1 MISISENQFRDHL
14 FNHHKETL
22 SGLIVGRREPVEW
35 TEDGFPTIQF
45 LLQRRTEQ
53 KINEILDN
61 LKGLV
66 LTAKELKLERNVPHP
81 TRVDLF
87 GISAS
92 TGITIIELK
101 KSEQTERQAFTE
113 LLAYSN
119 HFCSIFPG
127 LKESAITSIL
137 VAPMETRTAKDAYV
151 QELVS
156 NAKNLLALIP
166 HQNGNDFTLKVF
178 YPAPS
183 YYAYFENNILNDA
196 SMICV
201 ALEFPLIEGWID
213 SDLNSEN
220 RSPPDYT
227 KDALNTIANSI
238 AQRLAS
244 EGFHAL
250 IYANQKWGEIA
261 TLFPNPNVIVV
272 AAMNPFS
279 SYRTAIHDGRI
290 YGNSDEGRIS
300 QVQAI
305 YDQLTED
312 GKDYYWVDTMESHFH
327 DNLMR
332 VVSEQ
337 FEHCFQN
344 KKQEPIHFELSC
356 PDWYGLKTSFVD
368 SVSTHNLNIYSTG
381 LLREIYLEYMNHVF
395 KTGIDEIFYYDDLPI
410 YGYKMLT
417 PFLAVWQIFSG
428 LGYEEDNS
436 VCEMGDEDET

>member
-1 MISISENQFRDHL
+1 MILIDENQFRDYL
-14 FNHHKETL
+14 FANHKESL
-22 SGLIVGRREPVEW
+22 SRLIVGRREPIEW
-35 TEDGFPTIQF
+35 SEDGFPSIQF
-45 LLQRRTEQ
+45 LLQRRAEQ

-61 LKGLV
+61 IKELV
-66 LTAKELKLERNVPHP
+66 LTAKELKLERNAPYP

-87 GISAS
+87 GNSNS

-101 KSEQTERQAFTE
+101 KSKQTERQAFTE

-119 HFCSIFPG
+119 HFCSIFAG

-137 VAPMETRTAKDAYV
+137 VAPMETRTVKDAYV

-156 NAKNLLALIP
+156 NSKNLLALIP
-166 HQNGNDFTLKVF
+166 HQCCNSFTLEVF
-178 YPAPS
+178 YPDSS
-183 YYAYFENNILNDA
+183 YYAHFENNILNDA

-201 ALEFPLIEGWID
+201 ALEFPLIDGWID
-213 SDLNSEN
+213 SDLKSKL
-220 RSPPDYT
+220 RSVPDYT
-227 KDALNTIANSI
+227 KDALNTVSNSI

-250 IYANQKWGEIA
+250 IYSTQKWGEIA
-261 TLFPNPNVIVV
+261 TRLPNPNVIVV
-272 AAMNPFS
+272 AAINPFS
-279 SYRTAIHDGRI
+279 SYRTAIHEGQVYGSSDDGRI
-290 YGNSDEGRIS
+290 N

-305 YDQLTED
+305 YDQLTND
-312 GKDYYWVDTMESHFH
+312 GKEHYWVDTMESHFH
-327 DNLMR
+327 NNLIKSVR
-332 VVSEQ
+332 EQ

-344 KKQEPIHFELSC
+344 KNQEFIHFGLSC

-395 KTGIDEIFYYDDLPI
+395 KKGIDEIFYSDDLPK

-417 PFLAVWQIFSG
+417 PSLAVWEIFSG
-428 LGYEEDNS
+428 LGYKEEDESDSGN
-436 VCEMGDEDET
+436 D